1 MKILQ
6 VSQRF
11 SPSIGGSQYHVYR
24 ISKELV
30 KLGHDVTIVTTT
42 SMHNKD
48 IRGFSTARPFT
59 LKSTCLTSSKFEVMD
74 GIKIYRFKPIFQF
87 WMQMVNPSMFIFLLK
102 NCHKYDVVHAHAYMG
117 AESDMAAL
125 ICKLRNIPFIFTAH
139 DLLSNQSGVINILKN
154 GYDRTIGKFTLKT
167 AKKLIALTEE
177 NKKQYELSRIQENK
191 IKIIPNGVDYE
202 IFDGLIRS
210 EDSLKK
216 IGNPDKVI
224 LFVGRLLKYKG
235 AQHII
240 NAIPELGE
248 DYPNTK
254 FIFVGE
260 DQGYEKQLIKLAK
273 DLDVLDKCIF
283 TGKIDEYNLLKY
295 YSIADVFILPSIG
308 EGFGLVA
315 LEAIVSGVPV
325 ILADVGGLKHILSEI
340 GGYPINMTGEVTE
353 QIAENVKHVFSD
365 TDVKM
370 EIAKQK
376 EVVKRD
382 YTWKRVAEMTEK
394 VYNEAIE

>member
-24 ISKELV
+24 ISKQLV
-30 KLGHDVTIVTTT
+30 ELGHDVTMVTTT

-48 IRGFSTARPFT
+48 VRGFSTARPFT
-59 LKSTCLTSSKFEVMD
+59 LKSTCPKLPEFQIVD

-87 WMQMVNPSMFIFLLK
+87 WMHMVNPSMFIFLLK

-139 DLLSNQSGVINILKN
+139 DLLSNQSEVINILKN

-177 NKKQYELSRIQENK
+177 NKKQYELLRIQENK

-273 DLDVLDKCIF
+273 DIDVLDKCIF
-283 TGKIDEYNLLKY
+283 TGKIGDDNLLKY

-325 ILADVGGLKHILSEI
+325 ILADVGGLKYILSEI
-340 GGYPINMTGEVTE
+340 GGYPINMARDIPG
-353 QIAENVKHVFSD
+353 QIAENVKKVFSD
-365 TDVKM
+365 PDIKK
-370 EIAKQK
+370 EIDREK
-376 EVVKRD
+376 EVIRRD
-382 YTWKRVAEMTEK
+382 YTWDGVAKMTEK
-394 VYNEAIE
+394 VYEGLI

>member
-6 VSQRF
+6 VIPRF
-11 SPSIGGSQYHVYR
+11 LPATGGSPVHVYR

-30 KLGHDVTIVTTT
+30 ELGHDVTIVTTT

-48 IRGFSTARPFT
+48 VRGFSTARPFT
-59 LKSTCLTSSKFEVMD
+59 LKPICFTLPKFEVMD

-87 WMQMVNPSMFIFLLK
+87 WMHMVNSSMFIFLLK
-102 NCHKYDVVHAHAYMG
+102 NCHKYDMVHAHAYMG

-167 AKKLIALTEE
+167 AKRLIALTEE
-177 NKKQYELSRIQENK
+177 NKKQYELLGIQGNK

-210 EDSLKK
+210 EDLLKK
-216 IGNPDKVI
+216 IGNPDKIV

-240 NAIPELGE
+240 NAILEMSE
-248 DYPNTK
+248 DYSNTK

-260 DQGYEKQLIKLAK
+260 DQGCEKQLIKLAK
-273 DLDVLDKCIF
+273 DIDVLDKCIF
-283 TGKIDEYNLLKY
+283 TGKIDEDNLLKY
-295 YSIADVFILPSIG
+295 YSIADVFILPSVG

-340 GGYPINMTGEVTE
+340 GGYPIDMTKDVPK
-353 QIAENVKHVFSD
+353 QIAESVKKVFSD
-365 TDVKM
+365 PDIKK
-370 EIAKQK
+370 EIDREK
-376 EVVKRD
+376 EVIRRD
-382 YTWKRVAEMTEK
+382 YTWERVAEMTEK
-394 VYNEAIE
+394 VYEGLI